1 MKAETTKKMKTIK
14 MMTGSLLLSVLAF
27 YSYGQQVC
35 SAAFLDNKIVV
46 NEYTPTGKCSLSLTA
61 RGELTVATAELS
73 LKESKPVENLPFK
86 IAIRDE
92 NTKTLT
98 MFSGEDYRKI
108 EVQQVLAKCKKGDSI
123 VLLTL
128 EKQYALPHNEILV
141 K

>member
-1 MKAETTKKMKTIK
+1 MKTIK
-14 MMTGSLLLSVLAF
+14 MMTGSFLLSVLAF

-35 SAAFLDNKIVV
+35 SAAFLDNKLVV
-46 NEYTPTGKCSLSLTA
+46 DEYSPTGKCILPLTA

-73 LKESKPVENLPFK
+73 LEASKPVESLPFK

-98 MFSGEDYRKI
+98 MFSGEDFRKI
-108 EVQQVLAKCKKGDSI
+108 EIQQVLAKCKKGDSI

-128 EKQYALPHNEILV
+128 EKQYALLHNEILV

>member
-1 MKAETTKKMKTIK
+1 MNTVKAII
-14 MMTGSLLLSVLAF
+14 GSFLLSGMAF
-27 YSYGQQVC
+27 ISHSQQIC
-35 SAAFLDNKIVV
+35 SAAFLDNKLVV
-46 NEYTPTGKCSLSLTA
+46 DAYTPTGKCRLPLTA
-61 RGELTVATAELS
+61 RGELTVATADLS
-73 LKESKPVENLPFK
+73 LESSKPVERLPFK

-108 EVQQVLAKCKKGDSI
+108 EVQQVLVKCKKGDSI

-128 EKQYALPHNEILV
+128 ERQYALPHNEILV

>member
-1 MKAETTKKMKTIK
+1 MKTIK
-14 MMTGSLLLSVLAF
+14 VLIGALLLSGAAVITQA
-27 YSYGQQVC
+27 QQVC
-35 SAAFLDNKIVV
+35 SAAFLDNKLVV
-46 NEYTPTGKCSLSLTA
+46 DEYTPKGKCSLPLTA
-61 RGELTVATAELS
+61 RGELTIATADLFPT
-73 LKESKPVENLPFK
+73 ESKPIESLPFK

-98 MFSGEDYRKI
+98 MFSGEDFRKI
-108 EVQQVLAKCKKGDSI
+108 EVQKVLAKCKKGDSI

>member
-1 MKAETTKKMKTIK
+1 MKIVKAMI
-14 MMTGSLLLSVLAF
+14 GSFLLSGMTFAGH
-27 YSYGQQVC
+27 SQQIC
-35 SAAFLDNKIVV
+35 SAAFLDNKLVV
-46 NEYTPTGKCSLSLTA
+46 DEYSPTGKCILPLTT
-61 RGELTVATAELS
+61 RGELTVATADLS
-73 LKESKPVENLPFK
+73 LEASKPVDRLPFK

-108 EVQQVLAKCKKGDSI
+108 EIQQVLVKCKKGDSI

>member
-1 MKAETTKKMKTIK
+1 MKTIK

-27 YSYGQQVC
+27 YCYGQQVC

-46 NEYTPTGKCSLSLTA
+46 NEYTPTGKCSLPLNA

-73 LKESKPVENLPFK
+73 LKKSKPVENLPFK

-98 MFSGEDYRKI
+98 MFSGENYRKI
-108 EVQQVLAKCKKGDSI
+108 EVQQVLVKCKKGDSI

>member
-1 MKAETTKKMKTIK
+1 MKTVK
-14 MMTGSLLLSVLAF
+14 ALMGGLLLSGLALV
-27 YSYGQQVC
+27 SHGQQVC
-35 SAAFLDNKIVV
+35 SAAFLNNKMVV
-46 NEYTPTGKCSLSLTA
+46 DEYTPKGKCSLPLTA

-73 LKESKPVENLPFK
+73 SNESKAVDIVSFK

-92 NTKTLT
+92 NTRTLT
-98 MFSGEDYRKI
+98 MFSGDDFRKI
-108 EVQQVLAKCKKGDSI
+108 EIQKVLAKCKKGDSI